1 MTIGVTHGV
10 SLMGLTGTLVQIEV
24 DISDGLPHYSLL
36 GLPDLALMESR
47 DRVRSALVNSREI
60 WPNKKVTVSLSPAWL
75 PKSGSNFDLP
85 IAVAILAAQQVI
97 PIEQLKKSVFFG
109 ELALDGRIR
118 EARGVLP
125 ALISLRESNIETV
138 VVPKANAGE
147 ARLVSGL
154 EIIPME
160 NISELLNWLRNGMRA
175 EITEQFSFVQNN
187 NFKDLSEVAG
197 QLEAKYALEVAAT
210 GGHHILMIGPPG
222 TGKTMLAERLPSLLP
237 ALGEQ
242 ESLEVSAI
250 HSVAGV
256 LKERGLFS
264 REPPF
269 ISPHHTTTR
278 TAMVGGGSNII
289 KPGACSLAH
298 NGVLF
303 IDEAPE
309 CVTGVLDAL
318 RQPLESGEI
327 TITRAIGSATFP
339 ADFILVL
346 AANPCP
352 CGRLTGRGRSC
363 TCSSLQVRRYLNRLS
378 GPLIDRIDLRIKVE
392 PPTRTA
398 FSSGEIGESSVL
410 VRERVAVARIRAAKR
425 FKSLNIS
432 RNADIPALAL
442 RNEFKAER
450 AGMTLLHNEMDREN
464 LTARG
469 FHKTLRLAWSI
480 ADLAEHELPL
490 VEDVKRALS
499 LRDGMDLFG

>member
-10 SLMGLTGTLVQIEV
+10 SLMGLAGTLVQIEV

-47 DRVRSALVNSREI
+47 DRVRSALVNSQEV

-75 PKSGSNFDLP
+75 PKSGSNYDLP
-85 IAVAILAAQQVI
+85 IAVAILAAQEVI
-97 PIEQLKKSVFFG
+97 PAERLHQAVFYG

-125 ALISLRESNIETV
+125 ALISLLHSDVQTV
-138 VVPKANAGE
+138 IVPQANAAE
-147 ARLVSGL
+147 AKLVSGL

-160 NISELLNWLRNGMRA
+160 NISELLKWLRTGIRVEA
-175 EITEQFSFVQNN
+175 EEVISIEKVND
-187 NFKDLSEVAG
+187 FKNLSDVAG
-197 QLEAKYALEVAAT
+197 QPDARYALEVAAT

-237 ALGEQ
+237 ELDEKAA
-242 ESLEVSAI
+242 LEVSAI
-250 HSVAGV
+250 HSVAGA

-264 REPPF
+264 KVPPF

-278 TAMVGGGSNII
+278 TAMVGGGSSVI

-309 CVTGVLDAL
+309 CVSGVLDAL

-327 TITRAIGSATFP
+327 TITRAIGTATFP

-352 CGRLTGRGRSC
+352 CGRLSGRGRGCS
-363 TCSSLQVRRYLNRLS
+363 CSSLQVRRYLNRLS
-378 GPLIDRIDLRIKVE
+378 GPLIDRVDLRIKVE
-392 PPTRTA
+392 PPSRTA
-398 FSSGEIGESSVL
+398 FASGEVGESSAV
-410 VRERVAVARIRAAKR
+410 VRERVALARARAAKR
-425 FKSLNIS
+425 FATLNIS
-432 RNADIPALAL
+432 RNAEIPAFAL

-450 AGMTLLHNEMDREN
+450 TGMSLLHNEMDREN

-490 VEDVKRALS
+490 LEDVKRALA
-499 LRDGMDLFG
+499 LREGMELFG

>member
-1 MTIGVTHGV
+1 MTIGATHGV
-10 SLMGLTGTLVQIEV
+10 SLIGLSGTLVQIEV

-47 DRVRSALVNSREI
+47 DRVRSALVNSREL

-85 IAVAILAAQQVI
+85 IAVAILAAQEVI
-97 PIEQLKKSVFFG
+97 PIERVIGSVFFG

-125 ALISLRESNIETV
+125 ALISLLGSEIERV
-138 VVPKANAGE
+138 IVPMANAAE
-147 ARLVSGL
+147 AKLVSGL

-160 NISELLNWLRNGMRA
+160 NISELLKWLRTGTRVEVNELFPPLA
-175 EITEQFSFVQNN
+175 ER
-187 NFKDLSEVAG
+187 NFKDLSDVAG
-197 QLEAKYALEVAAT
+197 QLEARYALEVAAT

-237 ALGEQ
+237 ELGEKD
-242 ESLEVSAI
+242 SLEVSAI

-264 REPPF
+264 KEPPF
-269 ISPHHTTTR
+269 IAPHHTTTR
-278 TAMVGGGSNII
+278 TAMVGGGSSVL

-309 CVTGVLDAL
+309 CVSGVLDAL
-318 RQPLESGEI
+318 RQPLESGQI

-339 ADFILVL
+339 ANFILVL

-352 CGRLTGRGRSC
+352 CGRLSGRGRGC
-363 TCSSLQVRRYLNRLS
+363 TCSSLQIRRYLNRLS
-378 GPLIDRIDLRIKVE
+378 GPLIDRVDLRIKVE

-398 FSSGEIGESSVL
+398 FASGEGGESSAL
-410 VRERVAVARIRAAKR
+410 VRERVATARLRSVRR
-425 FKSLNIS
+425 FKSLKIS
-432 RNADIPALAL
+432 RNAEIPAFAL

-450 AGMTLLHNEMDREN
+450 RGMSLLHSEMDREN

-469 FHKTLRLAWSI
+469 FHKVLRLSWSI
-480 ADLAEHELPL
+480 ADLAEHDLPL
-490 VEDVKRALS
+490 LEDVQRALS

>member
-10 SLMGLTGTLVQIEV
+10 SLMGLSGTLVQIEV
-24 DISDGLPHYSLL
+24 DIADGLPHYSLL
-36 GLPDLALMESR
+36 GLPDLALTESR
-47 DRVRSALVNSREI
+47 DRVRSALINSKEL

-97 PIEQLKKSVFFG
+97 PIDRLQRTVFFG

-125 ALISLRESNIETV
+125 ALISLRDGEIETV
-138 VVPKANAGE
+138 VVPKANTGE

-154 EIIPME
+154 EIVPME
-160 NISELLNWLRNGMRA
+160 NISELLKWLRTGVRA
-175 EITEQFSFVQNN
+175 EVNELFAIVKNSS
-187 NFKDLSEVAG
+187 FKDLSEVAG
-197 QLEAKYALEVAAT
+197 QPEARYALEVAAT

-237 ALGEQ
+237 ELGEQ

-278 TAMVGGGSNII
+278 TAMVGGGSNTI

-309 CVTGVLDAL
+309 CVVGVLDSL
-318 RQPLESGEI
+318 RQPLESGAI

-363 TCSSLQVRRYLNRLS
+363 TCSSLQIRRYLNRLS

-398 FSSGEIGESSVL
+398 FASGEIGESSTL
-410 VRERVAVARIRAAKR
+410 VRERVAVARKRAAKR
-425 FKSLNIS
+425 FHLFNIS
-432 RNADIPALAL
+432 RNAEIPAFAL

-450 AGMTLLHNEMDREN
+450 AGMSLLHNEMDREN

-480 ADLAEHELPL
+480 ADLAEHDFPL
-490 VEDVKRALS
+490 LEDVKRALS
-499 LRDGMDLFG
+499 LREGMDLFG